1 MCFIFYSN
9 QELEEI
15 PNFQGKL
22 SSTSAVMKYI
32 LPYLRKSSDSNH
44 EAAGTIAGVTAF
56 IISLEFYDARIEIRP
71 VEEVSVPYG
80 WKQSQI

>member
-1 MCFIFYSN
+1 MG
-9 QELEEI
+9 EI

-22 SSTSAVMKYI
+22 SSSSAAMKYT
-32 LPYLRKSSDSNH
+32 LPYLRKGSDSNH

-71 VEEVSVPYG
+71 VEETSAP
-80 WKQSQI
+80 